1 MIIRGASWQVKT
13 FLDAVS
19 IFMTKID
26 YGRLDMSSKKVIENH
41 IVSIVQNEFVR
52 EQSDLQDILKS
63 RGYDIPQATLSR
75 KLKKL
80 NIAKVGGF
88 YKIVDFSESSLPIVL
103 NMKVSEFGLIVLHT
117 HPGNANSLAYFI
129 DQKYVNY
136 TVDSDSES
144 IILGTIAGDDTVV
157 VIAKNKVALK
167 EAQTLFRTIFP
178 YLKSE

>member
-1 MIIRGASWQVKT
+1 MC
-13 FLDAVS
+13 
-19 IFMTKID
+19 
-26 YGRLDMSSKKVIENH
+26 SKKVIENH

-52 EQSDLQDILKS
+52 EQSDLQEILKS

-80 NIAKVGGF
+80 DIAKVGGF
-88 YKIVDFSESSLPIVL
+88 YKIVDFSASSLPVVL
-103 NMKVSEFGLIVLHT
+103 NMKISEFGLIVFHT

-136 TVDSDSES
+136 SVDSAADS

-157 VIAKNKVALK
+157 VIAKNKAALK
-167 EAQTLFRTIFP
+167 EAQAIFQTIFP
-178 YLKSE
+178 YLKSD